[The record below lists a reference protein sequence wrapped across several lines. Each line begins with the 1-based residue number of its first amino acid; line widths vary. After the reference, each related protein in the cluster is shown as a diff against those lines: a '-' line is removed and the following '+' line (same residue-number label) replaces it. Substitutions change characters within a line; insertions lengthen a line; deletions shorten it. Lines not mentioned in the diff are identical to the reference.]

1 MAVTI
6 SLTAVLTARLLAPEG
21 AGSGAVAPA
30 SEPGAESSEGSTLG
44 RFFQRVFAPEPAEP
58 TEPAGPAAP
67 EGDAPAPTEPS
78 GDATAPGAP
87 EGDATAP
94 GGEGGFFDRAE
105 TGQDTAPDGSGK
117 APPMPEIEELPPRG
131 GGTPPM
137 PEVEELPARDGK
149 GKGRRR
155 LFDIE
160 PPSPDRAPAGSE
172 GGSFFDPG
180 KLEDTGVSGGT
191 IQIRGYVA
199 ANFSVAMRTNTFM
212 READGTFQE
221 LKPQPFFD
229 VSSATLY
236 VGAPIFSDIVYAR
249 MSLEFLAIPQQQ
261 IVPSRPDVI
270 AQPNRQLYFESAAL
284 EINPFTWAKGT
295 GRWFREGFKFS
306 AGVFIVPF
314 GLEDES
320 HANPANWFVSR
331 PRSMTSGRV
340 YPGTWTDVGAMVKW
354 KPTFGGETPIRP
366 IELDFGLVNGDPCTQ
381 TRFVDSL
388 FQPTQ
393 GPLRCPRVRRDG
405 EVPDPTALDPTVGPL
420 PINVGFFGVAPDNNN
435 NKSLF
440 GRVQAFPLPSI
451 NFGGSI
457 AWGKHPEEV
466 IPTGGQTTV
475 DLRQGGSLRAG
486 GHLELNFEEMFQSDV
501 PLPHLRGEVVYG
513 IDRAIDTVATADRRM
528 LGGYAQVAQPLFRR
542 KKTRL
547 PGLILQYRFDHADPS
562 LDTPGTVNGVPLLSD
577 FSNTIH
583 AGESTLQGHTV
594 GLRFPVLPRF
604 MMKAEYTFL
613 REDGGRT
620 NQLHNDLFGLELVA
634 DF

>member
-6 SLTAVLTARLLAPEG
+6 SLAAVLTAHLVLAPGGDDTQATAPEATAPEG
-21 AGSGAVAPA
+21 G
-30 SEPGAESSEGSTLG
+30 
-44 RFFQRVFAPEPAEP
+44 
-58 TEPAGPAAP
+58 TEPDGTEPDGTQTGGSAKPG
-67 EGDAPAPTEPS
+67 GTEPS
-78 GDATAPGAP
+78 D
-87 EGDATAP
+87 
-94 GGEGGFFDRAE
+94 GGFFDEAKTDE
-105 TGQDTAPDGSGK
+105 GVEPPPSDGT
-117 APPMPEIEELPPRG
+117 APPMPEIEELPPRE

-137 PEVEELPARDGK
+137 PEIEELPPRDGK
-149 GKGRRR
+149 GKAERRR
-155 LFDIE
+155 LFDVD
-160 PPSPDRAPAGSE
+160 PPSPDREPAGSD

-180 KLEDTGVSGGT
+180 KLEDTGPSGGA
-191 IQIRGYVA
+191 IQIRGYIA
-199 ANFSVAMRTNTFM
+199 ANFSTAMRTNTLV
-212 READGTFQE
+212 READGTFQR
-221 LKPQPFFD
+221 LSPQPFFD

-270 AQPNRQLYFESAAL
+270 AQPNRQLYFESAAI
-284 EINPFTWAKGT
+284 EVNPFTWAKGA
-295 GRWFREGFKFS
+295 GRWLREGWKVS

-314 GLEDES
+314 GLEDET

-354 KPTFGGETPIRP
+354 KPTFGDAKPIRP
-366 IELDFGLVNGDPCTQ
+366 IELDVGLVNGDPCTQ

-405 EVPDPTALDPTVGPL
+405 EVSDPSALGDDEGPL

-435 NKSLF
+435 NKGLF

-451 NFGGSI
+451 NVGGSI
-457 AWGKHPEEV
+457 AWGKHPEE
-466 IPTGGQTTV
+466 ILPTGGQTTV
-475 DLRQGGSLRAG
+475 DLRQGGSLRTG
-486 GHLELNFEEMFQSDV
+486 GHLEVNFEEMFESGF

-528 LGGYAQVAQPLFRR
+528 LGGYAQVAQALFRR

-547 PGLILQYRFDHADPS
+547 PGLIVQYRFDHADPS
-562 LDTPGTVNGVPLLSD
+562 LDTPGVVNGVALASD
-577 FSNTIH
+577 FSDTIH

-604 MMKAEYTFL
+604 MMKAEYTIL

-620 NQLHNDLFGLELVA
+620 NQLYNDLFGLEIVA